1 MQPGLCE
8 ENMNAK
14 RLGAEIRRLRKTRNN
29 GQGASLREVEKTTK
43 INNAY
48 LSLLENGEIET
59 PSPQRLHKLA
69 EYFGVPYERLM
80 VLAGYMKEKDLQ
92 QSEPPGVRMPAHAE
106 WYFRQANLSDSDW
119 EKVVSF
125 TNSYVKPPKNSGN
138 K

>member
-1 MQPGLCE
+1 MS
-8 ENMNAK
+8 AK
-14 RLGAEIRRLRKTRNN
+14 RLGAEIRRLRQTRNN
-29 GQGASLREVEKTTK
+29 GKGASLREIEKSTK
-43 INNAY
+43 ISNAY

-80 VLAGYMKEKDLQ
+80 VLAGYMKEKDLD
-92 QSEPPGVRMPAHAE
+92 QSGPASVRMPAHAE
-106 WYFRQANLSDSDW
+106 WYFRQANLSDAEW

-125 TNSYVKPPKNSGN
+125 TNDYVKPRKNSGS